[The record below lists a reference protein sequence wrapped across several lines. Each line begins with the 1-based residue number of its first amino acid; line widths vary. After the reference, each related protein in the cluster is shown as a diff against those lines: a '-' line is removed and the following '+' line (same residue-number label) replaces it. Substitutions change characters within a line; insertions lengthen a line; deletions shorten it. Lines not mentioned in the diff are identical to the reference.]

1 MMYVD
6 KEHPPELARVLAA
19 LWKQAMDD
27 MYDLSD
33 SEYEEAVKQLKKESE
48 EEVAPAIAAIK
59 STCSFVSEKLDPL
72 AKRLYRL
79 TY

>member
-1 MMYVD
+1 MYVD

-19 LWKQAMDD
+19 LWKQAVDD

-48 EEVAPAIAAIK
+48 E
-59 STCSFVSEKLDPL
+59 
-72 AKRLYRL
+72 
-79 TY
+79 